1 MSDTVTTID
10 DTELYPVDV
19 SLPSSDLVY
28 GLINHDNP
36 PQNGEHVL
44 TPELLVLGTPTTNQS
59 AYERD
64 TQITATATAKLTE
77 LDDYE
82 GSTTLYYDRIN
93 IGAYLRN
100 VAPILIDA
108 PDATKM
114 RDIWP
119 IIKERFGLGLTA
131 EEIVNDELNWDT
143 VNGQLLRVASNCLA
157 WTGSVRILMK
167 SRVPNLDDIIAIKEL
182 DGLKFF
188 GQGVRASGEIYS
200 YSRDTSDYGE
210 LLASLV
216 TGTVISDVVVADLL
230 AEMTT
235 DRWVLDDNAAPYN
248 LYNAK
253 VDFNGELGERIPAR
267 AGYQYGIEISLD
279 ENYCTAVGG
288 PLIFYYNVDGHTASL
303 QGRSPEEQG

>member
-1 MSDTVTTID
+1 MSNTVTTAGD
-10 DTELYPVDV
+10 ADLYPVDV

-44 TPELLVLGTPTTNQS
+44 TPELLILGTPTTNQS
-59 AYERD
+59 AYDRD

-82 GSTTLYYDRIN
+82 GHTTLYYDRIN

-119 IIKERFGLGLTA
+119 IIKERYGLGLTA
-131 EEIVNDELNWDT
+131 EEIINDDLNWDT
-143 VNGQLLRVASNCLA
+143 LNGQLLRVASDCLA

-167 SRVPNLDDIIAIKEL
+167 SRVPNINDIIAIKEL
-182 DGLKFF
+182 DGLKFT
-188 GQGVRASGEIYS
+188 GQGKRTSGEIYS
-200 YSRDTSDYGE
+200 YSRNTTDYGD
-210 LLASLV
+210 LLATLV
-216 TGTVISDVVVADLL
+216 TGTVISDVMAADLL
-230 AEMTT
+230 AEITT
-235 DRWVLDDNAAPYN
+235 DRWVLEDSQAPYN

-267 AGYQYGIEISLD
+267 TGYQYGIEISLD
-279 ENYCTAVGG
+279 EHYCTAVGG
-288 PLIFYYNVDGHTASL
+288 PLIFYYNVAGEAISI
-303 QGRSPEEQG
+303 QGRSPEAQG

>member
-1 MSDTVTTID
+1 MAGYGGISNIVDPQ
-10 DTELYPVDV
+10 YPVDV

-36 PQNGEHVL
+36 PQNGEHIL

-143 VNGQLLRVASNCLA
+143 VNGQLLRVVSSCLA

-167 SRVPNLDDIIAIKEL
+167 SRVPNLDDIVAVKEL
-182 DGLKFF
+182 NGLKFF
-188 GQGVRASGEIYS
+188 GQGIRASGEVYS
-200 YSRDTSDYGE
+200 YSRDITDY
-210 LLASLV
+210 ASLTQSLV
-216 TGTVISDVVVADLL
+216 AGTVISDIQVADLL
-230 AEMTT
+230 SEVTKDPWT
-235 DRWVLDDNAAPYN
+235 LDDEPAGHN
-248 LYNAK
+248 LYNAR
-253 VDFNGELGERIPAR
+253 VEFNGLLGDRIPIR
-267 AGYQYGIEISLD
+267 AGFTHALEISLD
-279 ENYCTAVGG
+279 ENYCVAVGS
-288 PLIFYYNVDGHTASL
+288 PLIFYYNTD
-303 QGRSPEEQG
+303 EN